1 MRSLS
6 FGSLGFGGGFVG
18 SVVADARASE
28 EDMNA
33 LDARYQ
39 TKINM
44 KPGQIMAYVG
54 LARKF

>member
-1 MRSLS
+1 M
-6 FGSLGFGGGFVG
+6 G

-39 TKINM
+39 TKISM
-44 KPGQIMAYVG
+44 KPGQIMAYAGTCKEV
-54 LARKF
+54 LNL

>member
-1 MRSLS
+1 M
-6 FGSLGFGGGFVG
+6 G